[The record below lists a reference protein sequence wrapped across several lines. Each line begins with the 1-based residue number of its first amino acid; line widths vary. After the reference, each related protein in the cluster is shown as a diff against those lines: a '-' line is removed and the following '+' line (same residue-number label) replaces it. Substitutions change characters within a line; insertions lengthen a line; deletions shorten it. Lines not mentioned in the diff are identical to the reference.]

1 MTKDQNSE
9 QSTKSITIKDVPD
22 EYVEMFNNLV
32 RSFPIFMKAE
42 HVPSVRGRDVTKSE
56 LRTLFFCEMLHRTY
70 DDNFSAGAGDEFI
83 RRVTNRHG
91 FPANEEDGKI
101 SAVDYPKPSK

>member
-1 MTKDQNSE
+1 MTKDPNSE
-9 QSTKSITIKDVPD
+9 QSTKSITIKDVPG

-42 HVPSVRGRDVTKSE
+42 HTPSVRGRDVAKSE

-70 DDNFSAGAGDEFI
+70 DHTFSAGAGDEFI
-83 RRVTNRHG
+83 ERFTNRHG
-91 FPANEEDGKI
+91 LPASEEDGKV
-101 SAVDYPKPSK
+101 STVDYPMPSK